1 MTTSVPVAGGVS
13 IDVGRRDGDLLPAEA
28 VSFSMQAAAA
38 LAPPSD
44 VAFDDIS
51 LPGELRDAAPGRQME
66 FLAGRFCAMEA
77 LRRLDPSRAPIM
89 PGRTERGA
97 PVWPSGV
104 VGSITHTAGYV
115 AAAVARCG
123 DARGL
128 GIDSERIVSVAQ
140 ARRLSLQV
148 CWASELMQGM
158 EAGLDRAQSFT
169 LAYSAK
175 ESIFK
180 CLFPL
185 TGDMFYYHDV
195 RIEHVDLQTGMFRA
209 RLIKTLSPEFRAGMP
224 VEGRF
229 EVSGSL
235 VHTGV
240 CLRVS

>member
-1 MTTSVPVAGGVS
+1 
-13 IDVGRRDGDLLPAEA
+13 
-28 VSFSMQAAAA
+28 
-38 LAPPSD
+38 
-44 VAFDDIS
+44 
-51 LPGELRDAAPGRQME
+51 ME

-104 VGSITHTAGYV
+104 VGSITHTGGYV
-115 AAAVARCG
+115 SAAVARSA
-123 DARGL
+123 DMRARG
-128 GIDSERIVSVAQ
+128 IDAERRVSVPQ

-158 EAGLDRAQSFT
+158 EAGLDRVQSLT
-169 LAYSAK
+169 LAFSAK
-175 ESIFK
+175 EAIFK

-185 TGDMFYYHDV
+185 TGHMFYYHDV
-195 RIEHVDLQTGMFRA
+195 RIEHVDARTGMFDA
-209 RLIKTLSPEFRAGMP
+209 RLIKTLSPEFRAGMH

-229 EVSGSL
+229 ELSESL

-240 CLRVS
+240 YLRAS

>member
-1 MTTSVPVAGGVS
+1 MTTSVPVAGEVS
-13 IDVGRRDGDLLPAEA
+13 IGVERRNGDILPAEV
-28 VSFSMQAAAA
+28 VSFSMQAAAPFA
-38 LAPPSD
+38 ASLHL
-44 VAFDDIS
+44 AFDGIS
-51 LPGELRDAAPGRQME
+51 LPDELRDATPGRRTE
-66 FLAGRFCAMEA
+66 FLAGRFCAIEA
-77 LRRLDPSRAPIM
+77 LRRLDPTRAPIV
-89 PGRTERGA
+89 PGRSERGA
-97 PVWPSGV
+97 PVWPTDI
-104 VGSITHTAGYV
+104 VGSITHTGGYV
-115 AAAVARCG
+115 AAAVARCA

-128 GIDSERIVSVAQ
+128 GIDSERLVSLAQ

-195 RIEHVDLQTGMFRA
+195 RIEHVEAQSGIFRA

-224 VEGRF
+224 IEGRF
-229 EVSGSL
+229 GISGPL

-240 CLRVS
+240 CLPVC